1 MRILLIEDDEMLGAS
16 MKRALEQ
23 AGYAVDWAQ
32 AGDEAVAA
40 LMAQDYAVALLD
52 LGLPRMDGVD
62 ALKSVRSSRNRTPII
77 IVTARDDSRR
87 RVEGLDAGADDYV
100 TKPFDLDELLARI
113 RSNIR
118 RGEGR
123 ADDVLTAQNVRYNL
137 TDRTVTQDDAP
148 VALTAKELKVLAK
161 LMGHAGRFVSKGE
174 VENALYSGEDDVESN
189 TIEVTIYALRRKLGA
204 QFIVTARGLGYMI
217 AK

>member
-1 MRILLIEDDEMLGAS
+1 MRILLVEDDTMLGAG

-40 LMAQDYAVALLD
+40 LTAHDYAAALLD
-52 LGLPRMDGVD
+52 LSLPELDGID
-62 ALKSVRSSRNRTPII
+62 ALKAVRGQRNRTPII
-77 IVTARDDSRR
+77 IVTARDGSKQ
-87 RVEGLDAGADDYV
+87 RVEGIDAGADDYV

-113 RSNIR
+113 RSTIR

-123 ADDVLTAQNVRYNL
+123 ANDVLIAQNVRYDL
-137 TDRTVTQDDAP
+137 TDRTVTKDDAP
-148 VALTAKELKVLAK
+148 VPLTAKELKVLAK
-161 LMGHAGRFVSKGE
+161 LMNNAGRFVSKAE
-174 VENALYSGEDDVESN
+174 VENALYTGEDDVESN

-204 QFIVTARGLGYMI
+204 RFIVTARGLGYMI

>member
-1 MRILLIEDDEMLGAS
+1 MRILLVEDDTMLGAD

-40 LMAQDYAVALLD
+40 LTAHDYAAALLD
-52 LGLPRMDGVD
+52 LSLPELDGID
-62 ALKSVRSSRNRTPII
+62 ALKAVRGHRNRTPII
-77 IVTARDDSRR
+77 IVTARDGSKQ

-113 RSNIR
+113 RSTIR

-123 ADDVLTAQNVRYNL
+123 ANDVLAAQSVRYDL
-137 TDRTVTQDDAP
+137 TNRTVTKDDAP
-148 VALTAKELKVLAK
+148 ISLTAKELKVLAK
-161 LMGHAGRFVSKGE
+161 LMNNAGRFVSKSDL
-174 VENALYSGEDDVESN
+174 ENALYTGEDDVESN

-204 QFIVTARGLGYMI
+204 RFIVTARGLGYMI

>member
-1 MRILLIEDDEMLGAS
+1 MRILLVEDDMMLGAG
-16 MKRALEQ
+16 MKRALER

-32 AGDEAVAA
+32 AGDEAIAA
-40 LMAQDYAVALLD
+40 LMAQDYAAALLD
-52 LGLPRMDGVD
+52 LSLPQIDGID
-62 ALKSVRSSRNRTPII
+62 ALKAVRSQRNRTPII
-77 IVTARDDSRR
+77 IVTARHEPKQ

-100 TKPFDLDELLARI
+100 TKPFDLDELLARV

-123 ADDVLTAQNVRYNL
+123 ANDTLIAQSVRYDL
-137 TDRTVTQDDAP
+137 TDRTVFKNEAP

-161 LMGHAGRFVSKGE
+161 LMSQAGRFVSKSE
-174 VENALYSGEDDVESN
+174 VENALYCADDDVESN
-189 TIEVTIYALRRKLGA
+189 TIEVTIYALRRKLGEK
-204 QFIVTARGLGYMI
+204 FIVTARGLGYMI